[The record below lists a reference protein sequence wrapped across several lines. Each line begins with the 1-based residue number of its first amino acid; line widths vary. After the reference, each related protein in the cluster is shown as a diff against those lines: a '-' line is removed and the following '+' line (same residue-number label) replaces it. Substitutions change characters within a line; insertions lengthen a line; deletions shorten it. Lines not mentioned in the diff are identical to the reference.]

1 MGITNK
7 QIEDL
12 LPGQTIWD
20 ESLKGFG
27 VIKRTDKGSVSFFLK
42 TRFRGKQLK
51 LTIGRYGN
59 PWTPK
64 TARDRAMG
72 LLTMIASGHDPR
84 EIKPKMTIK
93 DISLLYLAQHVFQNL
108 KPKTQVDYKHIIKNK
123 IILKFGKATFDD
135 LSRSDVAGWHNSY
148 RETPRGAN
156 FALAVLSS
164 MWSWSID
171 RGFITAVNNCLNVK
185 RFKENKR
192 DRYLSEEEAKRL
204 GKVLDRLE
212 NKDPYL
218 VGAIRLFYFTGARRS
233 EILSA
238 KWEWIKDNTL
248 MLPDSKTGFKI
259 IPLSEDAQDALKK
272 IPKQL
277 DNPYIICGGKPKT
290 HLVEISRSWRRIAKE
305 AELKDFRLHDLRHNF
320 ASAAVN
326 QGMSLALIGGML
338 GHKSVQTTN
347 RYAHL
352 YSSSLKA
359 VANKTSTSLSKAM
372 QGHGK

>member
-1 MGITNK
+1 MSITNK
-7 QIEDL
+7 IVESL
-12 LPGQTIWD
+12 RAKQTIWD
-20 ESLKGFG
+20 TSLKGFG
-27 VIKRTDKGSVSFFLK
+27 VRRRTENGSATFILK
-42 TRFRGKQLK
+42 SRINGKQVEI
-51 LTIGRYGN
+51 TIGRYGN

-93 DISLLYLAQHVFQNL
+93 EISLLYLAQHVVQNL
-108 KPKTQVDYKHIIKNK
+108 KPRTQEEYRQIIKNK

-171 RGFITAVNNCLNVK
+171 RGFVTATNNCLNVK

-192 DRYLSEEEAKRL
+192 DRYLSEEEASRL

-305 AELKDFRLHDLRHNF
+305 AELVNFRLHDLRHNF

-359 VANKTSTSLSKAM
+359 AANKTSTSLSKAM

>member
-1 MGITNK
+1 MSITNK
-7 QIEDL
+7 IVESL
-12 LPGQTIWD
+12 RAKQTIWD
-20 ESLKGFG
+20 SSLKGFG
-27 VIKRTDKGSVSFFLK
+27 VRRRTENGSATFILK
-42 TRFRGKQLK
+42 SRINGKQVEI
-51 LTIGRYGN
+51 TIGRYGN

-84 EIKPKMTIK
+84 EIRPKMTIK
-93 DISLLYLAQHVFQNL
+93 DIALLYLAQHVVQNL
-108 KPKTQVDYKHIIKNK
+108 KPRTQEEYRQIIKNK
-123 IILKFGKATFDD
+123 IILKFGKAAFDD

-148 RETPRGAN
+148 RDTPRGAN

-171 RGFITAVNNCLNVK
+171 RGFVTAANNCLNVK

-192 DRYLSEEEAKRL
+192 DRYLSEKEANRL

-248 MLPDSKTGFKI
+248 M
-259 IPLSEDAQDALKK
+259 
-272 IPKQL
+272 
-277 DNPYIICGGKPKT
+277 ICSSFFS
-290 HLVEISRSWRRIAKE
+290 L
-305 AELKDFRLHDLRHNF
+305 F
-320 ASAAVN
+320 APV
-326 QGMSLALIGGML
+326 
-338 GHKSVQTTN
+338 T
-347 RYAHL
+347 
-352 YSSSLKA
+352 
-359 VANKTSTSLSKAM
+359 
-372 QGHGK
+372 

>member
-1 MGITNK
+1 
-7 QIEDL
+7 
-12 LPGQTIWD
+12 
-20 ESLKGFG
+20 
-27 VIKRTDKGSVSFFLK
+27 
-42 TRFRGKQLK
+42 
-51 LTIGRYGN
+51 
-59 PWTPK
+59 
-64 TARDRAMG
+64 
-72 LLTMIASGHDPR
+72 
-84 EIKPKMTIK
+84 
-93 DISLLYLAQHVFQNL
+93 
-108 KPKTQVDYKHIIKNK
+108 
-123 IILKFGKATFDD
+123 
-135 LSRSDVAGWHNSY
+135 
-148 RETPRGAN
+148 
-156 FALAVLSS
+156 

-277 DNPYIICGGKPKT
+277 DNPYIICGGKPKS

-305 AELKDFRLHDLRHNF
+305 AELNDFRLHDLRHNF

-326 QGMSLALIGGML
+326 QGMSLALIRGML

-359 VANKTSTSLSKAM
+359 AANKTSTSLSKAM